1 MELNE
6 ILMKETITV
15 QNLKCGGCAK
25 TITDKLSE
33 IEHISDIKINIEE
46 SEIHFNYVN
55 QSDVEVVKNKLSALG
70 YPSIDDDNSV
80 LSKAKS
86 FVSCASGKLKD

>member
-6 ILMKETITV
+6 IIMKETIIV

-33 IEHISDIKINIEE
+33 IERISDIKINIEE